1 MNRLGQKEFHIAP
14 MIDVSTIEFRYFIR
28 LLTKRAVIW
37 NQMVVAETLVYR
49 SGRVTNNRNDCKEGN
64 DPSLCCE
71 LSSLSING
79 SEHDKDDEDD
89 VELNQD
95 LIKYCGWYKD
105 DFINP
110 HPTVCQIGSNNP
122 AHTEFATRI
131 VRKIGYDS
139 IDLNCECPSDRV
151 AGRNFG
157 AALMK
162 DQDAAVKIVSS
173 MVQTAQQSK
182 SLHRDGS
189 MPPPLP
195 VSVKT
200 RIGVDEKDGF
210 EFIAS
215 FIQRLVEEAGCK
227 QFVIHAR
234 KVYTKGL
241 NPAQN
246 RTIPPLDYPCVY
258 RLMEH
263 FPQCS
268 FLINGGIMS
277 LEHAREVA
285 FGRSVKFDECG
296 DARAEDESCS
306 SLVGDQHAVPCQ
318 RCNLP
323 RGSCLGPPHI
333 APPNLRGV
341 MVGRLA
347 RDRPADLAD
356 VDRYFYGEATN
367 PCINRRVL
375 MERYISFL
383 ERVYPRRCCDDDERV
398 TLDLVRDVTLSILP
412 KQQCCS
418 VCEEFRGR
426 RNNAEITTQQE
437 EVDGGIAPKDDSM
450 KVVQPAVA
458 SSAGKP
464 NQTRQSGKRS
474 RRHSKYNGVKI
485 VTRIIDR
492 AIQPTW
498 GILAGEKG
506 KIVFCRVSHELSRD
520 RYCQNCG
527 PGYILWKAME
537 SVPDEIWDKPFELSD
552 GRKTTYYPSK

>member
-1 MNRLGQKEFHIAP
+1 MTQN
-14 MIDVSTIEFRYFIR
+14 
-28 LLTKRAVIW
+28 
-37 NQMVVAETLVYR
+37 
-49 SGRVTNNRNDCKEGN
+49 
-64 DPSLCCE
+64 
-71 LSSLSING
+71 
-79 SEHDKDDEDD
+79 
-89 VELNQD
+89 
-95 LIKYCGWYKD
+95 
-105 DFINP
+105 
-110 HPTVCQIGSNNP
+110 
-122 AHTEFATRI
+122 
-131 VRKIGYDS
+131 KIGYDS

-200 RIGVDEKDGF
+200 RIGVDEKDDF

-398 TLDLVRDVTLSILP
+398 TLDLVRDVTSSILP

-418 VCEEFRGR
+418 VCEEFRGQ
-426 RNNAEITTQQE
+426 RNNGEITTQQE

-464 NQTRQSGKRS
+464 NQTR
-474 RRHSKYNGVKI
+474 
-485 VTRIIDR
+485 
-492 AIQPTW
+492 
-498 GILAGEKG
+498 
-506 KIVFCRVSHELSRD
+506 
-520 RYCQNCG
+520 
-527 PGYILWKAME
+527 
-537 SVPDEIWDKPFELSD
+537 
-552 GRKTTYYPSK
+552 